1 MGRAA
6 TDLPSINN
14 ATQESNGQSLDNVI
28 TLQIIRNDLVS
39 IPNQIDRNVTRTAFS
54 QLINEYKDYAVGIV
68 DPDGNLISQSR
79 GSLLIFAANALGTA
93 VRDGI
98 ELHGED
104 NLAHG
109 DVLISNHA
117 ETLGQHLNNVV
128 MYTPVRAQGGTGAI
142 VAYFCVLMHWIDVG
156 GIMVGSST
164 STSTTEIFQEGIQ
177 FRSVKLMHRGVR
189 SEDML
194 RMIRYNTR
202 FPEELIGDVEAQI
215 AGCILGR
222 DMVAQVV
229 HKYGVRQFKDAV
241 VAMRHH
247 ARRRSQVAI
256 QSAPQGEF
264 SAFAFLDNDGVNL
277 DRTVPIGVKVR
288 LDGNRLTVD
297 YHNVADQLSG
307 PMNAGRNGG
316 AVAAARIALKY
327 LISPDE
333 PLNEGDFDFLD
344 VEIPEGKFLSAT
356 RNAPLGLSGHMIP
369 TTVDTILRALSGP
382 FPDRAAAAHHG
393 TYGAYA
399 FHGTC
404 ALTGEPFFHL
414 DTSVGGW
421 GASSTIDGY
430 GPSRSNVHGDTSDVP
445 IEVQEAYYPFRF
457 VSYRLRRDSGG
468 VGEFRGGLGV
478 EKTYL
483 ITGPCR
489 VTLKIDRTKCSPWGV
504 AGGGEG
510 YVSKVDIFKT
520 DGTHIQSFKGTFDLD
535 EGDRIII
542 CTGGGGGYG
551 HPWKRDVELVTEDV
565 RRGYVSRESAFAD
578 YGVVFEDELEVNL
591 AQTAARREVL
601 AQSQSAENEKALAQ
615 N

>member
-1 MGRAA
+1 MGSQVAEQVQ
-6 TDLPSINN
+6 NN
-14 ATQESNGQSLDNVI
+14 GKARSLDDLI
-28 TLQIIRNDLVS
+28 TLQIIRNDLIS

-68 DPDGNLISQSR
+68 DRDGNLISQSR

-98 ELHGED
+98 ELYGEE
-104 NLAHG
+104 NLGHG

-128 MYTPVRAQGGTGAI
+128 MYTPVRANDGQGDI

-177 FRSVKLMHRGVR
+177 FRSVKLMHEGVR
-189 SEDML
+189 SEDMF

-215 AGCILGR
+215 AGCLLGR

-229 HKYGVRQFKDAV
+229 RKYGVGQFDDAV
-241 VAMRHH
+241 AAMRSH
-247 ARRRSQVAI
+247 ARRLSQVAI
-256 QSAPQGEF
+256 ESAPQGEF
-264 SAFAFLDNDGVNL
+264 SAYAFLDNDGVNL
-277 DRTVPIGVKVR
+277 DKIVPIGVKIR
-288 LDGNRLTVD
+288 LDGKRLTVD
-297 YHNVADQLSG
+297 YHNVADQLAG

-344 VEIPEGKFLSAT
+344 VEIPEGKFLSAK

-369 TTVDTILRALSGP
+369 TTVDTILRALSEP
-382 FPDRAAAAHHG
+382 FPDRTAAAHHG

-399 FHGTC
+399 FHGTS
-404 ALTGEPFFHL
+404 AKTGEPFFHL

-421 GASSTIDGY
+421 GASSSMDGY

-457 VSYRLRRDSGG
+457 VSYRLRRDSAGA
-468 VGEFRGGLGV
+468 GEFRGGLGV
-478 EKTYL
+478 EKTYA

-489 VTLKIDRTKCSPWGV
+489 ITLKIDRTKCSPWGV
-504 AGGGEG
+504 AGGSEG

-520 DGTHIQSFKGTFDLD
+520 DGTHIQSFKGTYDVD
-535 EGDRIII
+535 AGDRIVI

-551 HPWKRDVELVTEDV
+551 FAWKRDPERVRDDV
-565 RRGYVSRESAFAD
+565 RLGYVSRESAFEN
-578 YGVVFEDELEVNL
+578 YGVAVGDDFEIDLEK
-591 AQTAARREVL
+591 TRIRREEI
-601 AQSQSAENEKALAQ
+601 SQSREADCEPAL

>member
-1 MGRAA
+1 MKRGDPVDAKAIESVSGADRADGLD
-6 TDLPSINN
+6 DL
-14 ATQESNGQSLDNVI
+14 I
-28 TLQIIRNDLVS
+28 TLHIIRNDLVS

-68 DPDGNLISQSR
+68 DPEGNLISQSR

-98 ELHGED
+98 ALHGAD
-104 NLAHG
+104 NIAEG

-128 MYTPVRAQGGTGAI
+128 MYTPIRAAQGNGEI

-156 GIMVGSST
+156 GILVGSST

-177 FRSVKLMHRGVR
+177 FRSVKVMHRGER
-189 SEDML
+189 SGDMF

-215 AGCILGR
+215 AGCLLGR
-222 DMVAQVV
+222 DMVRQIVE
-229 HKYGVRQFKDAV
+229 KYGIGRFRDAIT
-241 VAMRHH
+241 AMREH
-247 ARRRSQVAI
+247 ARQLGKRVIEAAPKGEY
-256 QSAPQGEF
+256 SAY
-264 SAFAFLDNDGVNL
+264 AFLDNDGVNL
-277 DRTVPIGVKVR
+277 DKIVPIGVNVR
-288 LDGNRLTVD
+288 LDGKRLTVD
-297 YHNVADQLSG
+297 YVNVADQLSG

-344 VEIPEGKFLSAT
+344 VEIPEGKFLSAR

-369 TTVDTILRALSGP
+369 TTVDTILRALAEP

-399 FHGTC
+399 FHGKN
-404 ALTGEPFFHL
+404 AATGEPFFHL

-421 GASSTIDGY
+421 GASSNMDGY

-457 VSYRLRRDSGG
+457 ASYRLRRDSGG

-478 EKTYL
+478 EKVYL
-483 ITGPCR
+483 VTGPCR
-489 VTLKIDRTKCSPWGV
+489 ITLKIDRTKCAPWGV

-510 YVSKVDIFKT
+510 KVSEVDIQRR
-520 DGTHIQSFKGTFDLD
+520 DGTHIRSLKGTYDVD
-535 EGDRIII
+535 SGDRIVIR
-542 CTGGGGGYG
+542 TGGGGGYG
-551 HPWKRDVELVTEDV
+551 HAWKRDPDRVRADV
-565 RRGYVSRESAFAD
+565 ALEYVSRDSALAH
-578 YGVVFEDELEVNL
+578 YGVFLDDALEVDL
-591 AQTAARREVL
+591 EKTAARRREMAGAASMGREPAAV
-601 AQSQSAENEKALAQ
+601 
-615 N
+615 

>member
-1 MGRAA
+1 MKRSDVVNTKVTEPADA
-6 TDLPSINN
+6 DEPP
-14 ATQESNGQSLDNVI
+14 ASLDNLI

-93 VRDGI
+93 VRDGLA
-98 ELHGED
+98 LHGAD
-104 NLAHG
+104 NIAEG
-109 DVLISNHA
+109 DILISNHA

-128 MYTPVRAQGGTGAI
+128 MYTPIRADKGRGEIIAF
-142 VAYFCVLMHWIDVG
+142 FCILMHWIDVG

-177 FRSVKLMHRGVR
+177 FRSVKIMHRGVR
-189 SEDML
+189 SEDMF

-202 FPEELIGDVEAQI
+202 FPDELIGDVEAQI
-215 AGCILGR
+215 AGCLLGR
-222 DMVAQVV
+222 DMVEQIAA
-229 HKYGVRQFKDAV
+229 KYGVERFREAV
-241 VAMRHH
+241 VAMRTH
-247 ARRRSQVAI
+247 ARRLSKAAI
-256 QSAPQGEF
+256 EAAPKGEF

-277 DRTVPIGVKVR
+277 DKTVPIGVQVR
-288 LDGNRLTVD
+288 LDGERLSVN
-297 YHNVADQLSG
+297 YVNVADQLAG

-327 LISPDE
+327 LFSPEE

-344 VEIPEGKFLSAT
+344 VEIPEGKFLSAR

-369 TTVDTILRALSGP
+369 TTVDTILRALAEP

-399 FHGTC
+399 FHGTSPV
-404 ALTGEPFFHL
+404 TGEPFFHL

-421 GASSTIDGY
+421 GASSSIDGY

-457 VSYRLRRDSGG
+457 ASYRLRCDSGG
-468 VGEFRGGLGV
+468 AGEFRGGLGV
-478 EKTYL
+478 EKTYQV
-483 ITGPCR
+483 TGPCR

-510 YVSKVDIFKT
+510 KVSDVDIFRS
-520 DGTHIQSFKGTFDLD
+520 DGTHIRSFKGTYDLD
-535 EGDRIII
+535 DGDRIII
-542 CTGGGGGYG
+542 RTGGGGGYG
-551 HPWKRDVELVTEDV
+551 HAWNRSLARVQTDVVF
-565 RRGYVSRESAFAD
+565 GYVSRASAEAD
-578 YGVVFEDELEVNL
+578 YGVVFHDDLTIDEE
-591 AQTAARREVL
+591 QTARLRDAMSRSSVAECEL
-601 AQSQSAENEKALAQ
+601 ADT
-615 N
+615 

>member
-1 MGRAA
+1 MDAKVVGLEGNAERVP
-6 TDLPSINN
+6 TLDDL
-14 ATQESNGQSLDNVI
+14 I

-93 VRDGI
+93 VRDGLA
-98 ELHGED
+98 LHGEE
-104 NLAHG
+104 NLGQG

-128 MYTPVRAQGGTGAI
+128 MYTPVRADQGRGEI
-142 VAYFCVLMHWIDVG
+142 VAFFCVLMHWIDVG

-177 FRSVKLMHRGVR
+177 FRSVKLMHRGER
-189 SEDML
+189 SEDMF

-215 AGCILGR
+215 AGCLLGR
-222 DMVAQVV
+222 DMVAQIVG
-229 HKYGVRQFKDAV
+229 KYGIEGFRDAV
-241 VAMRHH
+241 AAMRDH
-247 ARRRSQVAI
+247 ARRLSRQAI
-256 QSAPQGEF
+256 KAAPKGEF
-264 SAFAFLDNDGVNL
+264 SAFAFLDNDGVQL
-277 DRTVPIGVKVR
+277 DKTVPIGVQVR
-288 LDGNRLTVD
+288 LDGERLTVD
-297 YHNVADQLSG
+297 YVDVADQLSG

-344 VEIPEGKFLSAT
+344 VEIPEGKFLSAR

-369 TTVDTILRALSGP
+369 TTVDTILRALAEP
-382 FPDRAAAAHHG
+382 FPDRVAAAHHG

-399 FHGTC
+399 FHGIS
-404 ALTGEPFFHL
+404 AFTGEPFFHL

-421 GASSTIDGY
+421 GASSTMDGY

-457 VSYRLRRDSGG
+457 VSYRLRGDSAGA
-468 VGEFRGGLGV
+468 GEFRGGLGV

-483 ITGPCR
+483 VTGPCR
-489 VTLKIDRTKCSPWGV
+489 ITLKIDRTKCAPWGV
-504 AGGGEG
+504 AGGSEG
-510 YVSKVDIFKT
+510 KVSDVDIFRR
-520 DGTHIQSFKGTFDLD
+520 DGSHIRSFKGTYEVD
-535 EGDRIII
+535 EGDRIVIR
-542 CTGGGGGYG
+542 TGGGGGYG
-551 HPWKRDVELVTEDV
+551 YAWRRDPERVRTDV
-565 RRGYVSRESAFAD
+565 RFGYVSREAALAD
-578 YGVVFEDELEVNL
+578 YGVAFGDDLEIDVEG
-591 AQTAARREVL
+591 TTARRRAMSEGQGQV
-601 AQSQSAENEKALAQ
+601 A
-615 N
+615 

>member
-1 MGRAA
+1 MKRGDAVTASVTGMAKEDERKIGLE
-6 TDLPSINN
+6 DL
-14 ATQESNGQSLDNVI
+14 I
-28 TLQIIRNDLVS
+28 TLHIIRNDLVS

-68 DPDGNLISQSR
+68 DPDGDLISQSR

-98 ELHGED
+98 ALHGAD
-104 NLAHG
+104 NIAEG

-128 MYTPVRAQGGTGAI
+128 MYTPIRAERGHGEI
-142 VAYFCVLMHWIDVG
+142 VAYFCILMHWIDVG
-156 GIMVGSST
+156 GILVGSST

-177 FRSVKLMHRGVR
+177 FRSVKLMHRGER
-189 SEDML
+189 SEDMF

-202 FPEELIGDVEAQI
+202 FPDELIGDVEAQI
-215 AGCILGR
+215 AGCLLGR
-222 DMVAQVV
+222 DMVKQIVG
-229 HKYGVRQFKDAV
+229 KYGVDRFHSAITT
-241 VAMRHH
+241 MRDH
-247 ARRRSQVAI
+247 ARHLSKVAI
-256 QSAPQGEF
+256 EAAPKGEF
-264 SAFAFLDNDGVNL
+264 SAYAFLDNDGVNL
-277 DRTVPIGVKVR
+277 DKTVPIGVMVR
-288 LDGNRLTVD
+288 LDGKRLTVD
-297 YHNVADQLSG
+297 YVNVADQLSG

-333 PLNEGDFDFLD
+333 PLNEGDFDLLD
-344 VEIPEGKFLSAT
+344 VEIPEGKFLSAR

-369 TTVDTILRALSGP
+369 TTVDTILRALAEP

-399 FHGTC
+399 FHGKS
-404 ALTGEPFFHL
+404 AATGKPFFHL

-421 GASSTIDGY
+421 GASSSMDGY

-457 VSYRLRRDSGG
+457 ASYRLRCDSGG

-478 EKTYL
+478 EKVYL
-483 ITGPCR
+483 VTGPCR
-489 VTLKIDRTKCSPWGV
+489 ITLKIDRTKCAPWGV

-510 YVSKVDIFKT
+510 KVSEVDILRR
-520 DGTHIQSFKGTFDLD
+520 DGTHIRSFKGTYDVD
-535 EGDRIII
+535 DGDRIVIR
-542 CTGGGGGYG
+542 TGGGGGYG
-551 HPWKRDVELVTEDV
+551 HAWKRDLDRVKADV
-565 RRGYVSRESAFAD
+565 RLGYVSRASALTH
-578 YGVVFEDELEVNL
+578 YGVFFNDALEIDVDR
-591 AQTAARREVL
+591 TTVRRREM
-601 AQSQSAENEKALAQ
+601 AQSPAVAREHSAV
-615 N
+615 

>member
-1 MGRAA
+1 MDVKVADEAKENKSAA
-6 TDLPSINN
+6 
-14 ATQESNGQSLDNVI
+14 SLDDLI
-28 TLQIIRNDLVS
+28 TMQIIRNDLVS

-93 VRDGI
+93 VRDG
-98 ELHGED
+98 LDLYGAD
-104 NLAHG
+104 NLAEG

-128 MYTPVRAQGGTGAI
+128 MYTPVRADQGRGEI
-142 VAYFCVLMHWIDVG
+142 VAFFCVLMHWIDVG

-177 FRSVKLMHRGVR
+177 FRTVKLMHRGTR
-189 SEDML
+189 SEDMF

-202 FPEELIGDVEAQI
+202 FPDELIGDVEAQV
-215 AGCILGR
+215 AGCLLGR
-222 DMVAQVV
+222 DMVGQVV
-229 HKYGVRQFKDAV
+229 KKYGVDKFHGAIA
-241 VAMRHH
+241 AMRNH
-247 ARRRSQVAI
+247 ARWLSRTAI
-256 QSAPQGEF
+256 ESAPKGEY

-277 DRTVPIGVKVR
+277 DKTVPIGVQVR
-288 LDGNRLTVD
+288 LDGKRLTVD
-297 YHNVADQLSG
+297 YVDVADQLSG

-344 VEIPEGKFLSAT
+344 VEIPDGKFLSAR

-369 TTVDTILRALSGP
+369 TTVDTILRALAEP

-399 FHGTC
+399 FHGKS

-421 GASSTIDGY
+421 GASSSMDGY

-457 VSYRLRRDSGG
+457 ISYRLRCDSGG
-468 VGEFRGGLGV
+468 AGEFRGGLGV
-478 EKTYL
+478 EKAYL
-483 ITGPCR
+483 VTGPCR
-489 VTLKIDRTKCSPWGV
+489 ITLKIDRTKCAPWGV
-504 AGGGEG
+504 AGGKEG
-510 YVSKVDIFKT
+510 VVSEVDILKR
-520 DGTHIQSFKGTFDLD
+520 DGTHIRSFKGTYDVD
-535 EGDRIII
+535 DGDRIVIR
-542 CTGGGGGYG
+542 TGGGGGYG
-551 HPWKRDVELVTEDV
+551 PAWKRDVERVRQDV
-565 RRGYVSRESAFAD
+565 LLGYVSRDAALAD
-578 YGVVFEDELEVNL
+578 YGVAFDDGLMVDTGK
-591 AQTAARREVL
+591 TAARRHEM
-601 AQSQSAENEKALAQ
+601 AQLETA
-615 N
+615 

>member
-1 MGRAA
+1 MDVKIADKAKENTSA
-6 TDLPSINN
+6 TALDDL
-14 ATQESNGQSLDNVI
+14 I

-98 ELHGED
+98 DLYGAD
-104 NLAHG
+104 NLGEG

-128 MYTPVRAQGGTGAI
+128 MYTPVRADHGKGDI
-142 VAYFCVLMHWIDVG
+142 VAFFCVLMHWIDVG

-177 FRSVKLMHRGVR
+177 FRSVKLMHKGVR
-189 SEDML
+189 SEDMF

-202 FPEELIGDVEAQI
+202 FPDELIGDVEAQI
-215 AGCILGR
+215 AGCLLGR
-222 DMVAQVV
+222 DMVGQVV
-229 HKYGVRQFKDAV
+229 KKYGVGRFNDAIR
-241 VAMRHH
+241 AMRSH
-247 ARRRSQVAI
+247 ARWLSQTAI
-256 QSAPQGEF
+256 ESAPKGEY

-277 DRTVPIGVKVR
+277 DKTVPIGVTVR
-288 LDGNRLTVD
+288 LDGRRLTVD
-297 YHNVADQLSG
+297 YVDVADQLSG

-327 LISPDE
+327 LISPDQ
-333 PLNEGDFDFLD
+333 PLNEGDFDYLD
-344 VEIPEGKFLSAT
+344 VEIPDGKFLSAR

-369 TTVDTILRALSGP
+369 TTVDTILRALAEP
-382 FPDRAAAAHHG
+382 FPDRASAAHHG

-399 FHGTC
+399 FHGKNPR
-404 ALTGEPFFHL
+404 TGEPFFHL

-457 VSYRLRRDSGG
+457 MSYSLRRDSGG
-468 VGEFRGGLGV
+468 AGEFRGGLGV
-478 EKTYL
+478 EKSYL

-489 VTLKIDRTKCSPWGV
+489 ITLKIDRTKCAPWGV
-504 AGGGEG
+504 AGGKEG
-510 YVSKVDIFKT
+510 MVSDVQIARR
-520 DGTHIQSFKGTFDLD
+520 DGTCIRSFKGTYDVD
-535 EGDRIII
+535 DGDRIVI

-551 HPWKRDVELVTEDV
+551 YPWKRDVERVKQDV
-565 RRGYVSRESAFAD
+565 VFGYVSKEAARSE
-578 YGVVFEDELEVNL
+578 YGVVLSDDLSIDIES
-591 AQTAARREVL
+591 TAAQRRDM
-601 AQSQSAENEKALAQ
+601 AKN
-615 N
+615 

>member
-1 MGRAA
+1 MDIQAADSAKGNDRALA
-6 TDLPSINN
+6 LDDL
-14 ATQESNGQSLDNVI
+14 I

-68 DPDGNLISQSR
+68 DPEGNLISQSR

-93 VRDGI
+93 VRDG
-98 ELHGED
+98 
-104 NLAHG
+104 LALYGADQIAEG

-128 MYTPVRAQGGTGAI
+128 MYTPVRADQGRGEI
-142 VAYFCVLMHWIDVG
+142 VAFFCVLMHWIDVG

-177 FRSVKLMHRGVR
+177 FRTVKLMHRGVR
-189 SEDML
+189 SEDMF

-215 AGCILGR
+215 AGCLLGR
-222 DMVAQVV
+222 DMVAQIVG
-229 HKYGVRQFKDAV
+229 KYGVGRFRDAV
-241 VAMRHH
+241 AAMRSH
-247 ARRRSQVAI
+247 ARRLGQIAI
-256 QSAPQGEF
+256 ESAPQGEF
-264 SAFAFLDNDGVNL
+264 SAHAFLDNDGVNL
-277 DRTVPIGVKVR
+277 DRTVPIGLKVR
-288 LDGNRLTVD
+288 LDGKRLTVD
-297 YHNVADQLSG
+297 YVDVADQLSG

-344 VEIPEGKFLSAT
+344 VEIPEGKFLSAR

-369 TTVDTILRALSGP
+369 TTVDTILRALAEP

-399 FHGTC
+399 FHGKS

-421 GASSTIDGY
+421 GASSSMDGY

-457 VSYRLRRDSGG
+457 VSYRLRCDSGG

-483 ITGPCR
+483 VTGSCR
-489 VTLKIDRTKCSPWGV
+489 ITLKIDRTKCAPWGV

-510 YVSKVDIFKT
+510 WVSDVDILRR
-520 DGTHIQSFKGTFDLD
+520 DGTHIRSFKGTYDVD
-535 EGDRIII
+535 EGDRIVIR
-542 CTGGGGGYG
+542 TGGGGGYG
-551 HPWKRDVELVTEDV
+551 PAWKRDPERVRTDV
-565 RRGYVSRESAFAD
+565 RFGYVSAASAYEH
-578 YGVVFEDELEVNL
+578 YGVAFVEGLEID
-591 AQTAARREVL
+591 ADKTAARRRAL
-601 AQSQSAENEKALAQ
+601 SAQPAAGHPVVS
-615 N
+615 

>member
-1 MGRAA
+1 MDVKVADEAKENASA
-6 TDLPSINN
+6 TALDDL
-14 ATQESNGQSLDNVI
+14 I
-28 TLQIIRNDLVS
+28 TLQIIRNDFVS

-93 VRDGI
+93 VRDGL
-98 ELHGED
+98 ELYGAD
-104 NLAHG
+104 NLGEG

-128 MYTPVRAQGGTGAI
+128 MYTPVRADQGRGEI
-142 VAYFCVLMHWIDVG
+142 VAFFCVLMHWIDVG

-177 FRSVKLMHRGVR
+177 FRSVKLMHKGVR
-189 SEDML
+189 SEDMF

-202 FPEELIGDVEAQI
+202 FPDELIGDVEAQI
-215 AGCILGR
+215 AGCLLGR
-222 DMVAQVV
+222 DMVGQVLK
-229 HKYGVRQFKDAV
+229 KYGLDKFRDAIK
-241 VAMRHH
+241 AMRHH
-247 ARRRSQVAI
+247 ARWLSQTAI
-256 QSAPQGEF
+256 ESAPKGEY

-277 DRTVPIGVKVR
+277 DKTVPIGVQVR
-288 LDGNRLTVD
+288 LDGKRLTVD
-297 YHNVADQLSG
+297 YVDVADQLSG

-344 VEIPEGKFLSAT
+344 VEIPDGKFLSAR

-369 TTVDTILRALSGP
+369 TTVDTILRALAEP

-399 FHGTC
+399 FHGKNSR
-404 ALTGEPFFHL
+404 TGEPFFHL

-421 GASSTIDGY
+421 GASSTMDGY

-457 VSYRLRRDSGG
+457 ISYRLRRDSGG
-468 VGEFRGGLGV
+468 AGEFRGGLGV
-478 EKTYL
+478 EKSYL
-483 ITGPCR
+483 VTGPCR
-489 VTLKIDRTKCSPWGV
+489 ITLKIDRTKCAPWGV
-504 AGGGEG
+504 AGGKEG
-510 YVSKVDIFKT
+510 MVSDVQIIRR
-520 DGTHIQSFKGTFDLD
+520 DGTCIRSFKGTYDVD
-535 EGDRIII
+535 DGDRIVI
-542 CTGGGGGYG
+542 CTGGGGGHG
-551 HPWKRDVELVTEDV
+551 QPWKRDVERVKQDV
-565 RRGYVSRESAFAD
+565 GFGYVSKEAALD
-578 YGVVFEDELEVNL
+578 EYGVVFHDVLNVDVEG
-591 AQTAARREVL
+591 TAVRRRDMARKQ
-601 AQSQSAENEKALAQ
+601 A
-615 N
+615 

>member
-1 MGRAA
+1 MDDKVAREEDVIEGVVALD
-6 TDLPSINN
+6 DLI
-14 ATQESNGQSLDNVI
+14 TQ
-28 TLQIIRNDLVS
+28 QIIRNDLIS

-68 DPDGNLISQSR
+68 APDGNLISQSR

-98 ELHGED
+98 DIFGIDDLSQ
-104 NLAHG
+104 G
-109 DVLISNHA
+109 DVIISNHA

-128 MYTPVRAQGGTGAI
+128 MYTPVRADHGRGEI
-142 VAYFCVLMHWIDVG
+142 VAFFCVLMHWIDVG

-177 FRSVKLMHRGVR
+177 FRTVKLMHRGVR
-189 SEDML
+189 SEDMF

-215 AGCILGR
+215 AGCLLGR
-222 DMVAQVV
+222 DMVAEIVK
-229 HKYGVRQFKDAV
+229 KYGINQFRDSIA
-241 VAMRHH
+241 AMRDH
-247 ARRRSQVAI
+247 ARRLSRVAI
-256 QSAPQGEF
+256 ESAPRGNY
-264 SAFAFLDNDGVNL
+264 SAYAFLDNDGVHL
-277 DRTVPIGVKVR
+277 DKIVPIGVQVR
-288 LDGNRLTVD
+288 LDGKRLTVD
-297 YHNVADQLSG
+297 YVNVADQLSG

-344 VEIPEGKFLSAT
+344 VEIPDGKFLSAR

-369 TTVDTILRALSGP
+369 TTVDTILRALAEP

-399 FHGTC
+399 FHGKRPI
-404 ALTGEPFFHL
+404 TGDPFFHL

-421 GASSTIDGY
+421 GASSTMDGY

-457 VSYRLRRDSGG
+457 ELYRLRSDSGG

-478 EKTYL
+478 EKAYL
-483 ITGPCR
+483 VTGPCR
-489 VTLKIDRTKCSPWGV
+489 ITLKIDRTKCAPWGIC
-504 AGGGEG
+504 GGGHG
-510 YVSKVDIFKT
+510 NVSEVDIIRC
-520 DGTHIQSFKGTFDLD
+520 DGTHIRSFKGTYDVD
-535 EGDRIII
+535 DGDRIVIR
-542 CTGGGGGYG
+542 TGGGGGYG
-551 HPWKRDVELVTEDV
+551 FAWKRDIERVKGDV
-565 RRGYVSRESAFAD
+565 RFGYVSRAAALAD
-578 YGVVFEDELEVNL
+578 YGVAFNDDFEVDVELTAIRRNEMSHSPEVADKNS
-591 AQTAARREVL
+591 TV
-601 AQSQSAENEKALAQ
+601 
-615 N
+615 